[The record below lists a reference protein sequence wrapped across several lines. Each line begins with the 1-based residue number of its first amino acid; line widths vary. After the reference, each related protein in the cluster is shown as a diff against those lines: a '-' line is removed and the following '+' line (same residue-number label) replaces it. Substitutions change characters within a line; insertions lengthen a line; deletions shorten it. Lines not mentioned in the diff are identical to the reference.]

1 MMIIFSEKTERL
13 EDGETST
20 QKEILF
26 HGDFKHILP
35 W

>member
-1 MMIIFSEKTERL
+1 MTRIFSEKTERL

-26 HGDFKHILP
+26 HGDFKHILS